1 MLKWIILI
9 AVVGIPLFV
18 LYIYDFQSN
27 THTGDVDMSKS
38 SILNV
43 GREFV
48 NQVSPEETTR
58 ENTLGVLLEITDKDI
73 LKEKEI
79 PDLSASENIQ
89 NNGVRLSAS
98 YNQASYDYSTGKT
111 PVDEYFLKLLDF
123 KIKYEK
129 YMTAIDSYIGNDDII
144 IQKNSMK
151 QELEE
156 INQQINTLKRSEN
169 FEDGWETKSEF
180 DKYKKLLPSM
190 FTP

>member
-27 THTGDVDMSKS
+27 THTGGVDMSKS

-98 YNQASYDYSTGKT
+98 YNQASYDHSTGKT
-111 PVDEYFLKLLDF
+111 PAEEYFLKLLDF